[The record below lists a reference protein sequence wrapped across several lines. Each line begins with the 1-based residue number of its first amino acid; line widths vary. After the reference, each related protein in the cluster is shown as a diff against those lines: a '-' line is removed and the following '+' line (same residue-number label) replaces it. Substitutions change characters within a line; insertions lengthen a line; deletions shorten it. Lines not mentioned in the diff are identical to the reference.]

1 MAIYG
6 ELGLMK
12 KIIIFCCLIWCAFS
26 VSHAQP
32 THFTTS
38 DYWKHQRKEI
48 FFGVG
53 ATNFLGDLGGL
64 NRIGTDYSPLDLE
77 WLVTRPSGHFGFRYR
92 FRPWFLTKS
101 ILQYG
106 ILKGDDALTQE
117 PSRHYR
123 NLLVRTHLIEFSQH
137 LEFIIFNKENFGKR
151 YKIQGLKGMR
161 NKNTLVYLFSGFSVF
176 AYIPQGS
183 GDGGWTNLR
192 PLHTEGQGLP
202 GGPNSY
208 KLINYGIPFGL
219 GCKIGLDALWRL
231 SFELSYTKTFTDYL
245 DDVSGVYYDNAAI
258 ESAYG
263 STAAYFADPS
273 SGEFVTWTDP
283 GEMRGDSKQKDA
295 YFFFNVSIIRNVTY
309 KRSKKLKFQYRARY

>member
-1 MAIYG
+1 
-6 ELGLMK
+6 MK
-12 KIIIFCCLIWCAFS
+12 KIIFLTCLIWFTFAKTY
-26 VSHAQP
+26 AQP
-32 THFTTS
+32 SHFTTS

-48 FFGVG
+48 FFGIG

-64 NRIGTDYSPLDLE
+64 NKIGTDYSFIDLE
-77 WLVTRPSGHFGFRYR
+77 WLVTRPSGHIGFRYR

-137 LEFIIFNKENFGKR
+137 LEFIIFNNESFGKR
-151 YKIQGLKGMR
+151 YKIHGLKGAK
-161 NKNTLVYLFSGFSVF
+161 NKNTLVYLFSGFSLF
-176 AYIPQGS
+176 AYIPQGP

-192 PLHTEGQGLP
+192 PLNTEGQGLP
-202 GGPNSY
+202 GGPNPY
-208 KLINYGIPFGL
+208 KLINYGIPFGV

-245 DDVSGVYYDNAAI
+245 DDVSSVYYDNAAI

-263 STAAYFADPS
+263 STSAYFADPS
-273 SGEFVTWTDP
+273 SGEFANWTDP